1 MENDMA
7 IGDDRLDRARGRV
20 LDRMESG
27 QKLMNW
33 AFAAASLLEA
43 AMLVACILL
52 VDWGD
57 RTQVLLFII
66 FILSY
71 FILVLCMLALAGH
84 VTRSTER
91 VLKVLEADRGDLR

>member
-1 MENDMA
+1 MT
-7 IGDDRLDRARGRV
+7 IGDKRLDEARGQV

-27 QKLMNW
+27 QKLMNF
-33 AFAAASLLEA
+33 AFGAASLLEA
-43 AMLVACILL
+43 AMLVVCILL

-84 VTRSTER
+84 VTRSTAR
-91 VLKVLEADRGDLR
+91 VLAVLEAQRNARR